1 LNSIHSKENAMKR
14 LKWVPLLMVVVLST
28 WLLDGC
34 SFSVQV
40 LSTPLASEPTVT
52 QTSVPF
58 TPTAVPPTAILPSA
72 TPTLIPIRVDT
83 IPMIEIFNSLE
94 LQESVRSLA
103 FTPDGSVLA
112 AAGGDSEDFV
122 IHVWDVRTGGQAI
135 GTLSGHSGI
144 IWGVAFSPD
153 GQMLASVS
161 SDGTAKIWD
170 WRSGDLL
177 KTLDFPDQ
185 VGSVSF
191 SPDGQTLAV
200 GGLDEL
206 QSLRAAI
213 WIFSTG
219 SWQSL
224 LKIPEYVNITALSY
238 SPNGRWLV
246 GGGASR
252 NVQVWRTSD
261 GTSVFTL
268 NHAHQ
273 VLDAA
278 VSPDSSTAATATCG
292 ITLNDQCTEGSI
304 WLWDLSTGKL
314 INRLADFPD
323 VVESVAF
330 SVDGSSLI
338 ATSRDGTLRVYDT
351 VNYEPQY
358 EADPPGGNGVMALS
372 PDGGLLATGGA
383 NGEVRLWKVVYRP

>member
-1 LNSIHSKENAMKR
+1 MKR
-14 LKWVPLLMVVVLST
+14 LKWLLALIVLTLSTPLL
-28 WLLDGC
+28 DAC

-40 LSTPLASEPTVT
+40 LSTPLASEPTAT
-52 QTSVPF
+52 QTAVPF
-58 TPTAVPPTAILPSA
+58 TPTAVPPTAILPSV

-83 IPMIEIFNSLE
+83 ISMIEIFRSFDLK
-94 LQESVRSLA
+94 ESVRGLA
-103 FTPDGSVLA
+103 FTPDGTVIA
-112 AAGGDSEDFV
+112 AAGGDTEDFA
-122 IHVWDVRTGGQAI
+122 IHLWDMTSGQKM
-135 GTLSGHSGI
+135 GTLTGHSGI
-144 IWGVAFSPD
+144 VWSVTFSPD
-153 GQMLASVS
+153 GEMLASVS
-161 SDGTAKIWD
+161 SDGTARIWD
-170 WRSGDLL
+170 WRSGELL

-191 SPDGQTLAV
+191 SPDGQMLAV

-206 QSLRAAI
+206 QSLHAAI
-213 WIFSTG
+213 WTFSTG
-219 SWQSL
+219 SWTPL

-261 GTSVFTL
+261 GTSIFTL
-268 NHAHQ
+268 NHANQ
-273 VLDAA
+273 VLDVA
-278 VSPDSSTAATATCG
+278 VSPDSSSAATATCG
-292 ITLNDQCTEGSI
+292 FTVDDQCTEGSV

-338 ATSRDGTLRVYDT
+338 AASRDGTLRVYDT
-351 VNYEPQY
+351 VNYEPQF
-358 EADPPGGNGVMALS
+358 EADPPGGNGIMTLS
-372 PDGGLLATGGA
+372 PDGGLLATGGN
-383 NGEVRLWKVVYRP
+383 NGVRLWKVVYRP

>member
-1 LNSIHSKENAMKR
+1 ML
-14 LKWVPLLMVVVLST
+14 
-28 WLLDGC
+28 
-34 SFSVQV
+34 
-40 LSTPLASEPTVT
+40 
-52 QTSVPF
+52 
-58 TPTAVPPTAILPSA
+58 
-72 TPTLIPIRVDT
+72 
-83 IPMIEIFNSLE
+83 EIFKSLD
-94 LQESVRSLA
+94 LPESVRSLA
-103 FTPDGSVLA
+103 FTPDGSTLA
-112 AAGGDSEDFV
+112 AAGGDTQDFV
-122 IHVWDVRTGGQAI
+122 IHIWDVASGEEISTLTGHG
-135 GTLSGHSGI
+135 GI
-144 IWGVAFSPD
+144 VWNVTFSPD
-153 GQMLASVS
+153 GQILASVS

-200 GGLDEL
+200 GGLDDL
-206 QSLRAAI
+206 QSLHAAI

-219 SWQSL
+219 SWQPL

-261 GTSVFTL
+261 GTSIFTL

-278 VSPDSSTAATATCG
+278 ISPDSSTAATATCG
-292 ITLNDQCTEGSI
+292 ITLNDQCTEGSV

-323 VVESVAF
+323 VVESVTF

-338 ATSRDGTLRVYDT
+338 ATSRDGTLRVYAT
-351 VNYEPQY
+351 SNYEPQF
-358 EADPPGGNGVMALS
+358 EADPPGGNGVTALS

-383 NGEVRLWKVVYRP
+383 NGDVRLWKIVYRP

>member
-1 LNSIHSKENAMKR
+1 MKR
-14 LKWVPLLMVVVLST
+14 FKWLPLLIVIVTGTM
-28 WLLDGC
+28 LLDAC

-40 LSTPLASEPTVT
+40 LTTPLAPPSTATPL
-52 QTSVPF
+52 PF
-58 TPTAVPPTAILPSA
+58 TPTAVSPTAAISASA
-72 TPTLIPIRVDT
+72 TPTLISIRADT
-83 IPMIEIFNSLE
+83 LNMLEIYNSLD
-94 LQESVRSLA
+94 LPESVRSLA
-103 FTPDGSVLA
+103 FTPDGSTLA
-112 AAGGDSEDFV
+112 AAGGDREDFA
-122 IHVWDVRTGGQAI
+122 IHIWEVASGQKIGILGGHGDIVWN
-135 GTLSGHSGI
+135 
-144 IWGVAFSPD
+144 VAFSPD

-170 WRSGDLL
+170 WRNGDIL
-177 KTLDFPDQ
+177 KILDFPDQ

-191 SPDGQTLAV
+191 SPDGQALAV
-200 GGLDEL
+200 GGLDDL

-213 WIFSTG
+213 WIFSTS
-219 SWQSL
+219 SWQPL
-224 LKIPEYVNITALSY
+224 LKIPEYVNITAMSY

-261 GTSVFTL
+261 GTSLFTL
-268 NHAHQ
+268 NHANQ
-273 VLDAA
+273 ALDVAI
-278 VSPDSSTAATATCG
+278 SPDSSTAATATCG
-292 ITLNDQCTEGSI
+292 FTVDDQCTEGSV

-330 SVDGSSLI
+330 SADGSSLI

-351 VNYEPQY
+351 VNYMPQF

-383 NGEVRLWKVVYRP
+383 SGEVRLWKIVYRP

>member
-1 LNSIHSKENAMKR
+1 MKR
-14 LKWVPLLMVVVLST
+14 LKWLLVLIVITLSIPLLHA
-28 WLLDGC
+28 C

-40 LSTPLASEPTVT
+40 LTTPLASEPTAT

-83 IPMIEIFNSLE
+83 LYMLEIFKSLD
-94 LQESVRSLA
+94 LPESVRSLA
-103 FTPDGSVLA
+103 FTPDGSALA
-112 AAGGDSEDFV
+112 AAGGDTQDFV
-122 IHVWDVRTGGQAI
+122 IHIWDVASGEEISTLTGHG
-135 GTLSGHSGI
+135 GI
-144 IWGVAFSPD
+144 VWNVTFSPD
-153 GQMLASVS
+153 GQILASVS

-200 GGLDEL
+200 GGLDDL
-206 QSLRAAI
+206 QSLHAAI

-219 SWQSL
+219 SWQPL
-224 LKIPEYVNITALSY
+224 FKIPEYVNITALSY

-261 GTSVFTL
+261 GTSIFTL

-278 VSPDSSTAATATCG
+278 ISPDSSTAATATCG
-292 ITLNDQCTEGSI
+292 ITLNDQCTEGSV

-323 VVESVAF
+323 VVESVVF

-338 ATSRDGTLRVYDT
+338 ATSRDGTLRVYAT
-351 VNYEPQY
+351 SNYEPQF
-358 EADPPGGNGVMALS
+358 EADPPGGNGVTALS

-383 NGEVRLWKVVYRP
+383 NGDVRLWKIVYRP